1 MKKFT
6 KITALAVAIIMLCL
20 SLSGCAELDLM
31 REEQCFWTNEKGIDS
46 ITTSDG
52 ETYVLLDNE
61 VANLIMYDTYL
72 WENVWVTAKDV
83 PVLLSSTYGVGLLMT
98 SDKDF
103 VYGYIQGKTDDDGV
117 FRVVDSNVTSVSTPF
132 SLLGSAF
139 YFTETSSST
148 PFSLLRPAFYFTETS
163 VHHDKIE
170 ERDVT
175 YCKESI
181 YDDIMSQVENGIEY
195 THYGYEYYVYDEEYM
210 EVPKNY
216 YLNSD
221 ESDLIEKILK
231 EVKPKAETQEL
242 YDKYYSLCELYHYSD
257 DRNFGEYTFE
267 VFASE
272 NYDEYIFGVYIESLD
287 AYDCYEV
294 PEKYLDDVKKIFKN
308 AEESNELMWVDDV
321 EIYE

>member
-20 SLSGCAELDLM
+20 SLSGCAELDFQ
-31 REEQCFWTNEKGIDS
+31 REMHAFWTNEKGIDS
-46 ITTSDG
+46 ITASDG

-103 VYGYIQGKTDDDGV
+103 IYGYIQGKTDDDGV
-117 FRVVDSNVTSVSTPF
+117 FRVVDSNATSF
-132 SLLGSAF
+132 
-139 YFTETSSST
+139 ST
-148 PFSLLRPAFYFTETS
+148 PFSLLRSAFYFTETS
-163 VHHDKIE
+163 VHPDKIE

-195 THYGYEYYVYDEEYM
+195 THYGYEYSVYDEEYM

-216 YLNSD
+216 YLSKD

-231 EVKPKAETQEL
+231 EVKPKPETNEL

-257 DRNFGEYTFE
+257 DRNFGKYTFE

-308 AEESNELMWVDDV
+308 AEEYNELMWADSEEV
-321 EIYE
+321 YY